1 MTLPA
6 GCGLALTGTS
16 VTRDC
21 QPLKQNNCPASMAA
35 SSFSLNTPNKA
46 NGPCG
51 NCSIHGEWG
60 PRDRRVPARPWP
72 PAGVCGGRLPCDP
85 GHYSTLAKLTPP
97 QPHFAKHTRAS
108 EPVQHLPYHRTDAP
122 GEASE
127 PPAVA
132 SPGLP
137 LGASLSR

>member
-35 SSFSLNTPNKA
+35 SSFSLNTPNNA

-60 PRDRRVPARPWP
+60 PRDRRVPTRPWP

-85 GHYSTLAKLTPP
+85 GHYSTLAKLTPRCSLGSLNHR
-97 QPHFAKHTRAS
+97 QALFQGLLCAAGGHIA
-108 EPVQHLPYHRTDAP
+108 PVMKFLFRQLT
-122 GEASE
+122 ELE
-127 PPAVA
+127 K
-132 SPGLP
+132 
-137 LGASLSR
+137 